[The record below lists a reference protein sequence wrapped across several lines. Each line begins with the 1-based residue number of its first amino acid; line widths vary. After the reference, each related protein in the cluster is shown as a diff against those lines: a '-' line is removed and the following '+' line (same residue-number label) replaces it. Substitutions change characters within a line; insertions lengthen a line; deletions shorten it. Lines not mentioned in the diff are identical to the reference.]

1 MIFIIEPVTK
11 ERWLKHTDES
21 EHWALPPAITRPNPF
36 VPGQTMSVREHPSST
51 RRVLSQGKHK
61 ASAKLSPND
70 DQADVLIV
78 ETDDAATAAYIA
90 SLFDAR
96 CAQLK

>member
-21 EHWALPPAITRPNPF
+21 EQWARPPALTRPNPF
-36 VPGQTMSVREHPSST
+36 IPGQTTSVREHPGST

-61 ASAKLSPND
+61 ASAHLAPND
-70 DQADVLIV
+70 DQPDVLIV
-78 ETDDAATAAYIA
+78 ETDDAATAAHIA
-90 SLFDAR
+90 GLFDAR